1 MCLHSRLVE
10 IARYCTGVVGL
21 VHQIVDFHQVL
32 PVIFFFSFV
41 VSILYYYGAMQ
52 WTIRQLGSIF
62 QAAMGTSICE
72 GVIVAGNIFLGQTES
87 PLLIKPYI
95 KVCFYSFLFEIFW
108 MISTSNHLGLI
119 LHL

>member
-1 MCLHSRLVE
+1 M
-10 IARYCTGVVGL
+10 
-21 VHQIVDFHQVL
+21 L

-62 QAAMGTSICE
+62 QAVMGTSICE

-95 KVCFYSFLFEIFW
+95 QVCFYSFLFEHF
-108 MISTSNHLGLI
+108 G
-119 LHL
+119 